1 MKKTL
6 LLILA
11 LTATAPFVHAQEK
24 ETMYKTV
31 VVKNKTTNSYAFE
44 QVVSV
49 KGITKEEMYARA
61 KKWMSTDLFSG
72 GSNTQYDDAKLSIS
86 RTAKAELEPASGY
99 KGAIADGRVHYN
111 LKLEF
116 KKGSYHFVLDNLIIE
131 VNYGKGIGEMMVYEN
146 TQKDTESARHIRKEV
161 NEKLSA
167 IAAGLET
174 AIKSTQDLKAEAT
187 N

>member
-1 MKKTL
+1 MKKIL
-6 LLILA
+6 LLVLA
-11 LTATAPFVHAQEK
+11 LTASVPFVHAQQAL
-24 ETMYKTV
+24 YKTGV
-31 VVKNKTTNSYAFE
+31 EKNKTTDNYTFE
-44 QVVSV
+44 QVVPV

-72 GSNTQYDDAKLSIS
+72 GSNARYDDAKLTIG

-99 KGAIADGRVHYN
+99 KGAIADGRVNYN

-116 KKGSYHFVLDNLIIE
+116 KKGSYHFVFDNLIIE

-146 TQKDTESARHIRKEV
+146 AQKDTESARHIRKEV

-167 IAAGLET
+167 IAAGLEA
-174 AIKSTQDLKAEAT
+174 AIKNAPDRKVEAS